1 MATTKAQQR
10 AVNKYIGNHY
20 NRINLTLPA
29 TSASILREAAEKE
42 TGGKVNQLISKAL
55 LAYLG
60 LEAWPAEQIV
70 SADE

>member
-29 TSASILREAAEKE
+29 TSAPILREAAEKE
-42 TGGKVNQLISKAL
+42 TGGKVNQLISKSL

-60 LEAWPAEQIV
+60 LEAWPAEHENNI
-70 SADE
+70 EE